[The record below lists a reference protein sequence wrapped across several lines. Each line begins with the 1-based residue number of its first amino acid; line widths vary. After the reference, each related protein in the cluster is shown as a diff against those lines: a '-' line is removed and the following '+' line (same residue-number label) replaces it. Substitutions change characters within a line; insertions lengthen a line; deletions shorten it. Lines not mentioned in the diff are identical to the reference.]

1 MTVVFTGMS
10 SCLTLVYICVTK
22 SLINHSC
29 KNRKTDTHVKKLI
42 EVTLGYLSA
51 GQSVIQFTG
60 NEQSY
65 NRSVG
70 SSVGSSVGRSV
81 GQLVS

>member
-29 KNRKTDTHVKKLI
+29 KNRKTDSHVKKSI

-51 GQSVIQFTG
+51 GQSVRQPFNLLIM
-60 NEQSY
+60 N
-65 NRSVG
+65 NRPI
-70 SSVGSSVGRSV
+70 GRSV
-81 GQLVS
+81 VRSVVRSVDRSVS

>member
-29 KNRKTDTHVKKLI
+29 KNRKTDSHVKKSI
-42 EVTLGYLSA
+42 EVTLGYIPVCWTVSQA
-51 GQSVIQFTG
+51 AIQFTDH
-60 NEQSY
+60 EQSS

-70 SSVGSSVGRSV
+70 SSVG
-81 GQLVS
+81 QLVS